1 MMRKE
6 IEHNMLVRDGGFRYN
21 KVQALLMFF
30 EMKKKLS
37 SVHCCSQFATDA
49 MILGVKL

>member
-6 IEHNMLVRDGGFRYN
+6 VEHNILVRDGGFHYN
-21 KVQALLMFF
+21 TSPSCLNVC
-30 EMKKKLS
+30 EIKKKLS

-49 MILGVKL
+49 VILGVKL

>member
-21 KVQALLMFF
+21 TSPSSFMCF

-49 MILGVKL
+49 MILVVKL